1 MYPLDFEV
9 IEEALFGRLAHAI
22 GHRSIFK
29 FFDEAGEVGVELIEF
44 GDVAVGLQQKFA
56 ELRGLQDDT
65 VSDNCLG

>member
-1 MYPLDFEV
+1 MHPLYFEV
-9 IEEALFGRLAHAI
+9 IEETLFGRLAHAF
-22 GHRSIFK
+22 GHWSILK
-29 FFDEAGEVGVELIEF
+29 LFDEAGEVGVELLEF

>member
-1 MYPLDFEV
+1 MNPLYFEV
-9 IEEALFGRLAHAI
+9 IEETLFGRLAHAF
-22 GHRSIFK
+22 GHWSIFK
-29 FFDEAGEVGVELIEF
+29 LFDEAGEVGVELLEF